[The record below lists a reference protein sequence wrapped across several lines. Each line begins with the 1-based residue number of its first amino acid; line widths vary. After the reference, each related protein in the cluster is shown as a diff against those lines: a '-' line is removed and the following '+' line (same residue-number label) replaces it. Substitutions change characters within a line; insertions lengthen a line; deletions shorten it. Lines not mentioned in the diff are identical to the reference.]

1 MTYLNKVLKNTSAVT
16 LLNPLAN
23 SLSLLYL
30 HIMRS
35 SSKTNVVLLVHG
47 GAGYKPPK
55 KESLDYIAE
64 SLAAGY
70 TVLLNGGPAIDAVVA
85 AVTILENSGRFNA
98 GLGGVLQLDGV
109 QRLDAS
115 VMDGK
120 EQKAGAVAGL
130 EGFRNPIQAA
140 KRVMETSHVLMTNT
154 GAGRIAKGL
163 APLPKPSKESKQKLK
178 TLLQKEKDI
187 CDLYRKYFCTVGAVA
202 LDAEGNL
209 AAGTST
215 GGTYAMLPG
224 RVGDSPIIG
233 AGTYAEN
240 ETGAVSCTGAGEY
253 ILRRALAK
261 ETCMLME
268 ERTPMSAASRALI
281 ALLKIGGQAG
291 LIAIDRTGRF
301 TVLHTTDYMA
311 SGYAKGKRIQVQE
324 RFRQVR

>member
-1 MTYLNKVLKNTSAVT
+1 M
-16 LLNPLAN
+16 
-23 SLSLLYL
+23 
-30 HIMRS
+30 I
-35 SSKTNVVLLVHG
+35 LLVHG
-47 GAGYKPPK
+47 GAGYKRPGK
-55 KESLDYIAE
+55 RSLDTIAE

-70 TVLLNGGPAIDAVVA
+70 AVLLNGGPALDAVVT
-85 AVTILENSGRFNA
+85 AVAVLESSGIFNA

-115 VMDGK
+115 LMEGR
-120 EQKAGAVAGL
+120 ELKAGAVAGL
-130 EGFRNPIQAA
+130 EGIRNPIQAA
-140 KRVMETSHVLMTNT
+140 KRVMETSHVLLTNI
-154 GAGRIAKGL
+154 GASRIAKGL
-163 APLPKPSKESKQKLK
+163 APLPKPSKESREKLK
-178 TLLQKEKDI
+178 KFLQKEQEAVA
-187 CDLYRKYFCTVGAVA
+187 LYRKYFSTVGAVA

-240 ETGAVSCTGAGEY
+240 EAGAVSCTGAGEY

-268 ERTPMSAASRALI
+268 DRTPASATSKALKALI
-281 ALLKIGGQAG
+281 AIGGQAG
-291 LIAIDRTGRF
+291 LIALNAHGRF
-301 TVLHTTDYMA
+301 TIQHTTDYMA

-324 RFRQVR
+324 RFRKVR

>member
-1 MTYLNKVLKNTSAVT
+1 MKTK
-16 LLNPLAN
+16 PL
-23 SLSLLYL
+23 
-30 HIMRS
+30 I
-35 SSKTNVVLLVHG
+35 LVHG
-47 GAGYKPPK
+47 GAGYKPPQK
-55 KESLDYIAE
+55 GSLDFIAE

-70 TVLLNGGPAIDAVVA
+70 TLLLNSGTALDAVIA
-85 AVTILENSGRFNA
+85 AVTVLENSGMFNA

-115 VMDGK
+115 VMEGR
-120 EQKAGAVAGL
+120 EMKAGAVAGL

-140 KRVMETSHVLMTNT
+140 RRVMETSHVLMTNL
-154 GAGRIAKGL
+154 GARKIAKGL
-163 APLPKPSKESKQKLK
+163 SPLPKPSKESLAKLK
-178 TLLQKEKDI
+178 MLLEREKEAVA
-187 CDLYRKYFCTVGAVA
+187 LYRKYFSTVGAVA
-202 LDAEGNL
+202 LDGEGNI

-240 ETGAVSCTGAGEY
+240 ATGAVSCTGAGEY

-268 ERTPMSAASRALI
+268 GATPATAGRKALK
-281 ALLKIGGQAG
+281 ALLNIGGQAG
-291 LIAIDRTGRF
+291 LIALDRQGRF
-301 TVLHTTDYMA
+301 TILHTTEYMG

-324 RFRQVR
+324 RFRQIR